1 MPIKSRHS
9 VTELSNLTEL
19 RELKISNEY
28 AQEFFS
34 ELGEL
39 TERYVEKGADVELLA
54 FYIDLAAT
62 AIKQE
67 IISELYE

>member
-19 RELKISNEY
+19 RELKISQEY
-28 AQEFFS
+28 AQTFFD

-39 TERYVEKGADVELLA
+39 MDKYIEKGADVELLA

-67 IISELYE
+67 IIAELYE